1 MISHL
6 LDKLIIVS
14 FRLHT
19 GSYLVERTGE
29 GESIKFDFEIAM
41 SVMTITKI
49 EFGTLPVSILE
60 TYPILMYF
68 CKMFANIFYLARFL
82 LLTLLVAAGSNPS

>member
-1 MISHL
+1 
-6 LDKLIIVS
+6 
-14 FRLHT
+14 
-19 GSYLVERTGE
+19 
-29 GESIKFDFEIAM
+29 M

-68 CKMFANIFYLARFL
+68 CKMFANIFYFARFL
-82 LLTLLVAAGSNPS
+82 LLTLLVAAGSNPSKTFTEDATRPEDWQTYFEYTANKQLLADI